1 MARNVSE
8 AARGSGEITKN
19 IGGVAEAA
27 KSTTHGANDSLKAA
41 QSLAQMSTELREL
54 VQKFKIDQDV
64 RSALQSTSHDPRA
77 MSFRAGA

>member
-1 MARNVSE
+1 M
-8 AARGSGEITKN
+8 
-19 IGGVAEAA
+19 
-27 KSTTHGANDSLKAA
+27 KAA